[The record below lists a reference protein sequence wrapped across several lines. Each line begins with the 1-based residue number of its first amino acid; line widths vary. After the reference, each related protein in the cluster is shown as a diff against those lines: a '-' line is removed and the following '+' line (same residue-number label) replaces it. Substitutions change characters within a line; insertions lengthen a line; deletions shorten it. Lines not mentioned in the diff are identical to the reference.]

1 MWARCGWCK
10 KIGGK
15 YLAIR
20 NWQQTARKNWNYAL
34 TKHGIEQIITLN
46 NLIPKKLCYMY
57 PVIFKFVQIAHLNVS
72 KNASKNA
79 PSPHD

>member
-1 MWARCGWCK
+1 MWARCGGCK

-34 TKHGIEQIITLN
+34 TKHGTDYYIEEFDKQI
-46 NLIPKKLCYMY
+46 LI
-57 PVIFKFVQIAHLNVS
+57 
-72 KNASKNA
+72 AS
-79 PSPHD
+79 SP

>member
-1 MWARCGWCK
+1 MWARCGGCK

-34 TKHGIEQIITLN
+34 TKHGTDYYIEEFDTKNIML
-46 NLIPKKLCYMY
+46 Y
-57 PVIFKFVQIAHLNVS
+57 VS
-72 KNASKNA
+72 F
-79 PSPHD
+79 DI